1 MTPELQE
8 YARKDDGYQQFC
20 KQYDLVACDPQARK
34 EYTLW
39 VAEQMCQ
46 HGIRQT
52 AYEDGMEAGKK
63 DGMEIGKKEGKK
75 EADEHW
81 QGIVDSLVAE
91 KDAVI
96 VELQKQLESKKN
108 P

>member
-20 KQYDLVACDPQARK
+20 TQYDLVACDPQARK
-34 EYTLW
+34 EYTLR

-46 HGIRQT
+46 NGIRQA

-63 DGMEIGKKEGKK
+63 DGIKEGKK

-91 KDAVI
+91 KNAVI
-96 VELQKQLESKKN
+96 ADMQKQLESKQN